1 MPPRTDDPP
10 PAAENLY
17 IRVGKRSSNHFL
29 HYPEKVSRHSCGET
43 ATSRIQSREKRVS
56 LRYSAFMPQEL
67 DDTDLQIL
75 DLIQSDARRP
85 ADAIG
90 QLVNLSASAVQRRI
104 SRLRDD
110 GVIVGEIA
118 LLEPKAVGRPLVMI
132 VDVELERE
140 RPNLLADFKRWLLRE
155 PAIQQAWYV
164 TGGSDYVL
172 VVTAV
177 DVDSYDSLMQK
188 LVTDNPNVRKFG
200 TRVALK
206 TLKRGFVI
214 PLTQRHD
221 KERGSDT
228 GPISGLS
235 SD

>member
-1 MPPRTDDPP
+1 M
-10 PAAENLY
+10 
-17 IRVGKRSSNHFL
+17 GRSIYSG
-29 HYPEKVSRHSCGET
+29 KVSNRSRGQTAIFQVESGEKS
-43 ATSRIQSREKRVS
+43 AF
-56 LRYSAFMPQEL
+56 LRYSAGMTQEL
-67 DDTDLQIL
+67 DEKDLQIL
-75 DLIQSDARRP
+75 DLVQSDARQS
-85 ADAIG
+85 AETIAQI
-90 QLVNLSASAVQRRI
+90 VNLSASAVQRRI
-104 SRLRDD
+104 ARLRDD
-110 GVIVGEIA
+110 GVIVGDIA

-140 RPNLLADFKRWLLRE
+140 RPNLLADFKRWVQRE
-155 PAIQQAWYV
+155 PAVQQAWYV

-206 TLKRGFVI
+206 TLKRGLAL
-214 PLTQRHD
+214 PLKQRT
-221 KERGSDT
+221 EREQGGDSGS
-228 GPISGLS
+228 PSGLS